1 MVSTENEMIIKPSS
15 AHRLIRFLWV
25 SAIAVG
31 CIFSFNLFSRQL
43 FCLSDI
49 LSDNQW
55 KFSLDT
61 DIGTMGSQGTASRL
75 QRIARQLM
83 ALLTHPRQGSGEV
96 DVLRSTAAELQGQ
109 LSSGSITSEDL
120 VLYYLDQIEKHNLKG
135 LKLHA
140 LTSVTDKESLLSRA
154 RELDTERRESKV
166 PLGPLHGIPIVV
178 KVSAPDVLTF
188 GY

>member
-1 MVSTENEMIIKPSS
+1 MDLLHGEDEMIIKPSS

-31 CIFSFNLFSRQL
+31 CIFSFTRFSRYL
-43 FCLSDI
+43 FCLSEVM
-49 LSDNQW
+49 SDSQW
-55 KFSLDT
+55 KYTLNT
-61 DIGTMGSQGTASRL
+61 NIGEMGSQGTASRL

-96 DVLRSTAAELQGQ
+96 DLLRSTAAELQGR

-135 LKLHA
+135 AELHA
-140 LTSVTDKESLLSRA
+140 LTSVTDKERLLSRA
-154 RELDTERRESKV
+154 RELDAERRETKV

-178 KVSAPDVLTF
+178 KVSVPKIP
-188 GY
+188 